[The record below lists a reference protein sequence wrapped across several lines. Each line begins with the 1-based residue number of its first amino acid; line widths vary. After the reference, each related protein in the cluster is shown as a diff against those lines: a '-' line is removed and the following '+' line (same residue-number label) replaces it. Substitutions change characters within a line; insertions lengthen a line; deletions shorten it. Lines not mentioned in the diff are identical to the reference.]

1 MSVVQKITWPTDAK
15 YASTGSLQVDL
26 RGSMT
31 RWGKAARR
39 VLGKTAAKAK
49 AKIAASKAEKE
60 LESGPKKV
68 TMVDRG

>member
-1 MSVVQKITWPTDAK
+1 
-15 YASTGSLQVDL
+15 
-26 RGSMT
+26 MT

-39 VLGKTAAKAK
+39 VLGTAAAKAK

-68 TMVDRG
+68 TMVDRGCPRGRS